1 MSLKE
6 SKCEACEI
14 GAPLV
19 TQSEKT
25 QFLNEINDWQIKII
39 DDIEQLEKIYIF
51 KSYPIALKFVEA
63 IANMAENE
71 GHHPKISLEWG
82 KVQVNWWSHKIKGL
96 HKNDF
101 ICSAKTDSIFKDF

>member
-19 TQSEKT
+19 TTAEKKK
-25 QFLNEINDWQIKII
+25 FIKEIEGWEIRSI
-39 DDIEQLEKIYIF
+39 DKIEQLEKIFVF
-51 KSYPIALKFVEA
+51 KSYSEALLFVRA
-63 IANMAENE
+63 VANMAEDE

-101 ICSAKTDSIFKDF
+101 ICSAKTDIIFKDF